1 MIIDSLEQDLVSV
14 IIPSYN
20 HAHFLGEAID
30 SVARQT
36 YPHVEIIVVDDG
48 STDNTA
54 AIMSAYPNVR
64 YIRQDNLGVSRA
76 RNIGYSL
83 SRGTYLL
90 FLDADD
96 RLFPNALDESVRALA
111 SRKDCAFVF
120 GLFASIGTSQRLREL
135 PLDLPCN
142 YSELLKNNFIG
153 NPGAVLYNRW
163 VFSHVSGFD
172 ESNGPAADYDLS
184 LRIARQFPFFCHHK
198 PVVEYRRH
206 ETNMS
211 NNARVMLKATLTTLR
226 KQRKYVVD
234 HHTLYD
240 AYRTGQQ
247 HWRNYYGEPLIV
259 DMYNHFIQRNL
270 METAH
275 DLYALIRFYPN
286 RFITF
291 ATRRF
296 PKLWS
301 FSTITLLYS

>member
-1 MIIDSLEQDLVSV
+1 MITHFSVQELVSV
-14 IIPSYN
+14 VIPSYN
-20 HAHFLGEAID
+20 HAHFLVEAID
-30 SVARQT
+30 SVIRQT
-36 YPHVEIIVVDDG
+36 YPHIEIIVVDDG

-54 AIMSAYPNVR
+54 TIISAYPHIH

-76 RNIGYSL
+76 RNIGLSQ
-83 SRGTYLL
+83 SRGAYVL

-120 GLFASIGTSQRLREL
+120 GLCAFIGTSQRLREL

-142 YSELLKNNFIG
+142 YSELLKRNFIG

-163 VFSHVSGFD
+163 AFSHVSGFD
-172 ESNGPAADYDLS
+172 ESNGPAADHDLS

-211 NNARVMLKATLTTLR
+211 NNARVMLAAMLTAQR
-226 KQRKYVVD
+226 KQRKYVVG

-240 AYRTGQQ
+240 AYRKGQQ
-247 HWRNYYGEPLIV
+247 HWQNYYGEPLITE
-259 DMYNHFIQRNL
+259 MNRHLAQRNP
-270 METAH
+270 MEMAR
-275 DLYALIRFYPN
+275 DIYVLIRFYPN
-286 RFITF
+286 RFLTF
-291 ATRRF
+291 AARWF
-296 PKLWS
+296 SKLWS
-301 FSTITLLYS
+301 LS

>member
-1 MIIDSLEQDLVSV
+1 MINSLEQELVSV

-30 SVARQT
+30 SVTHQT

-54 AIMSAYPNVR
+54 AILSAYPNIR
-64 YIRQDNLGVSRA
+64 HIRQSHLGVSHA
-76 RNIGYSL
+76 RNTGLSH

-142 YSELLKNNFIG
+142 YWELLKNNFIG

-163 VFSHVSGFD
+163 AFSHVSGFD

-211 NNARVMLKATLTTLR
+211 NNARVMLKATMTALG
-226 KQRKYVVD
+226 KQRKYVAG
-234 HHTLYD
+234 HHTLCD
-240 AYRTGQQ
+240 AYRKGQQ
-247 HWRNYYGEPLIV
+247 HWRSYYGEPLIV
-259 DMYNHFIQRNL
+259 EMTNHLAQRNL
-270 METAH
+270 IEAVY
-275 DLYALIRFYPN
+275 DLCTLIRFYPN
-286 RFITF
+286 RFLHLLR
-291 ATRRF
+291 ASSQSYGRTRQ
-296 PKLWS
+296 
-301 FSTITLLYS
+301 